1 MKPSALQIRIERV
14 AEADLP
20 RIRTLA
26 GQIWRSCYT
35 QLLSVGQIEYMLEWM
50 YSPERLLQDFRS
62 GVVFDWPVVD
72 GIPVGYMA
80 TELDR
85 SARVLHL
92 HKLYVLPQH
101 HCQGMG
107 SGLLNQ
113 AFQAAWDAGCQR
125 VRLNVNKGNHPA
137 IALYR
142 RHGFV
147 VEASVVN
154 DIGGG
159 YVMDDYVMVRPLP
172 VSAFG

>member
-1 MKPSALQIRIERV
+1 
-14 AEADLP
+14 
-20 RIRTLA
+20 
-26 GQIWRSCYT
+26 
-35 QLLSVGQIEYMLEWM
+35 
-50 YSPERLLQDFRS
+50 
-62 GVVFDWPVVD
+62 
-72 GIPVGYMA
+72 MA
-80 TELDR
+80 TELDH

-101 HCQGMG
+101 HRRGTG

-113 AFQAAWDAGCQR
+113 AFQAAWDAGCQH

>member
-1 MKPSALQIRIERV
+1 MKPSASQIRIERV

-20 RIRTLA
+20 RVRKLA
-26 GQIWRSCYT
+26 GQIWRSCYAD
-35 QLLSVGQIEYMLEWM
+35 LLSEGQIEYMLEWM
-50 YSPERLLQDFRS
+50 YSPERLRQDFRS
-62 GVVFDWPVVD
+62 GVVFDWPIAD
-72 GIPVGYMA
+72 EAPVGYMA
-80 TELDR
+80 TQIDR

-92 HKLYVLPQH
+92 HKLYILPRH
-101 HCQGMG
+101 HRQGFG

-113 AFQAAWDAGCQR
+113 AFRAAWDAGCLC

-159 YVMDDYVMVRPLP
+159 YVMDDYVMVRPSP
-172 VSAFG
+172 MCPSG